1 MYFSLFSRILIIA
14 LLLNRAKD
22 DKVYKKYIHLV
33 GEMEIRNI
41 QFMSYIIIA
50 VQTIEER
57 TKPILEKIR
66 FKSTCLQV

>member
-1 MYFSLFSRILIIA
+1 MTKFI
-14 LLLNRAKD
+14 
-22 DKVYKKYIHLV
+22 KKYIHLV

-57 TKPILEKIR
+57 TKPIL
-66 FKSTCLQV
+66 